1 MAVRSL
7 NLESKNAGRTRS
19 SKGEQWGSFV
29 APLVYEYNNRR
40 IVVSQGLIY
49 NGKEYTMS
57 QLAKEEGT
65 TVSKIRTRALR
76 GMTIEEIMEDI
87 KKG

>member
-1 MAVRSL
+1 MALRSL
-7 NLESKNAGRTRS
+7 TAESNYAKKAKSTE
-19 SKGEQWGSFV
+19 GEHWGKFV
-29 APLVYEYNNRR
+29 APLVYVYNNKRV
-40 IVVSQGLIY
+40 VVSQGLIY